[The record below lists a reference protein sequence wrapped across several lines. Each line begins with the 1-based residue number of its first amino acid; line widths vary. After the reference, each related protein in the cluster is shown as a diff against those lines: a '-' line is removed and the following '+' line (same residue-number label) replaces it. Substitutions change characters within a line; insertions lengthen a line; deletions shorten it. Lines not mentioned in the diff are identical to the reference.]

1 MNKTSM
7 SVREMGNMLGLCK
20 TESYW
25 LVKKKV
31 FEVREVAGTMRV
43 MIESFEDWYAGQ
55 LHYKKLNGEL
65 PGSKLAESTLSI
77 AEVAKRMNLFGD
89 EFTDYNLVFCN
100 VNGRPIEGS
109 VINRAFCEL
118 IEKNGLPRVV
128 FHSLRHSSITYKLKL
143 NGGDIKSVHPVWHHA
158 VSTYRKRRGKYKK
171 YREIIP
177 EIADFT

>member
-1 MNKTSM
+1 MNKTSI

-77 AEVAKRMNLFGD
+77 AEVAKRMNLCESWVYIVLKRENIKTTVIDNHLRVDRQYFEQWMASQTRYPFNHGEEEFADD
-89 EFTDYNLVFCN
+89 EEGT
-100 VNGRPIEGS
+100 VNNSEW
-109 VINRAFCEL
+109 
-118 IEKNGLPRVV
+118 
-128 FHSLRHSSITYKLKL
+128 
-143 NGGDIKSVHPVWHHA
+143 D
-158 VSTYRKRRGKYKK
+158 
-171 YREIIP
+171 
-177 EIADFT
+177 